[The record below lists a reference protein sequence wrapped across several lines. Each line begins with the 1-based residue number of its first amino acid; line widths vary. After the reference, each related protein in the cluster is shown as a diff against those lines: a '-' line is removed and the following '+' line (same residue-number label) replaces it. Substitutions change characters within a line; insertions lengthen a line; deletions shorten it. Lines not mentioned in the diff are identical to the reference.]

1 MSDDAALS
9 PKLCEEVLADG
20 SYRLQYINTTG
31 TPQLVHLPD
40 GFTEHDPSRELD
52 PLLGQSGEEAP
63 PDHGDSRQDLGH
75 WSRERHLPVTVTGCA
90 RNASHQGERPWPR
103 PGRDWHS
110 VGSAP

>member
-52 PLLGQSGEEAP
+52 PLLG
-63 PDHGDSRQDLGH
+63 
-75 WSRERHLPVTVTGCA
+75 HLPVTVTGCA